1 MSLFQPLLVLLPL
14 GLDTLGVSL
23 SLGIKSVSPPIS
35 DGEGKSDSS
44 PHWLF
49 SAILFS
55 LAEMLMPIVGLI
67 IGYAAS
73 RVVSNSMHYVGA
85 LLLIGVGVWE
95 LREEGR
101 EYLHRR
107 KRQGRVMPQK
117 PVPALRVPEAQF
129 QWGRQLLLAL
139 SVSLDELAIG
149 FSFGSISAGK
159 TISPITFCVYIGLQG
174 FLMAVIGI
182 SLGRALRTRLKW
194 LKEWS
199 ELLSAVL
206 LIGLGIWLLV
216 S

>member
-1 MSLFQPLLVLLPL
+1 MLLFQPLLVLLPL

-23 SLGIKSVSPPIS
+23 SLGIKSASSPAS
-35 DGEGKSDSS
+35 HSQEKSDAS
-44 PHWLF
+44 PHWLR

-55 LAEMLMPIVGLI
+55 LAEMLMPIVGLV

-73 RVVSNSMHYVGA
+73 LAVSNIMHYIGA
-85 LLLIGVGVWE
+85 LLLIGVGIWE
-95 LREEGR
+95 LWEEGR
-101 EYLHRR
+101 EYLRKHRR
-107 KRQGRVMPQK
+107 QGEMMPQK
-117 PVPALRVPEAQF
+117 PAPVPQVPEAQF

-159 TISPITFCVYIGLQG
+159 AISPITFCVYIGLQG
-174 FLMAVIGI
+174 FLMAVVGI
-182 SLGRALRTRLKW
+182 SLGRALRARLRP

>member
-1 MSLFQPLLVLLPL
+1 MSLFQALFILLPL

-23 SLGIKSVSPPIS
+23 SLGIKSVSAPAT
-35 DGEGKSDSS
+35 DGQEQSNA
-44 PHWLF
+44 PAYWLR

-55 LAEMLMPIVGLI
+55 LAEMVMPVVGLV

-73 RVVSNSMHYVGA
+73 LVVSNIMHYAGA

-95 LREEGR
+95 LGEEGR
-101 EYLHRR
+101 EYLRKR
-107 KRQGRVMPQK
+107 KRQHRMMPRK
-117 PVPALRVPEAQF
+117 PGPVSQVPAAQF

-149 FSFGSISAGK
+149 FSFGSLTAGK
-159 TISPITFCVYIGLQG
+159 AISPITFCLYIGLQG
-174 FLMAVIGI
+174 FLMAVLGI
-182 SLGRALRTRLKW
+182 SLGRALRTRVKS

-199 ELLSAVL
+199 ELLSALL
-206 LIGLGIWLLV
+206 LIGLGVWLLV